1 MHVFGDIEFLG
12 FELSHSISSMDS
24 TQVGFILFTVII
36 LIGLI
41 LTIGPKSKGRTESFR
56 DTIRHDKKPLI
67 GLLVVLP
74 IFLIGYIWA
83 FLWVFRII

>member
-12 FELSHSISSMDS
+12 FEISHAITSLDT
-24 TQVGFILFTVII
+24 TQVGFILFTLIV
-36 LIGLI
+36 LIGI
-41 LTIGPKSKGRTESFR
+41 VLTIGPKTKGKTESFR

-67 GLLVVLP
+67 GLFVVLP

-83 FLWVFRII
+83 FLWVF

>member
-12 FELSHSISSMDS
+12 FEISHAITSLDT
-24 TQVGFILFTVII
+24 TQVGFILFTLIV
-36 LIGLI
+36 LIGI
-41 LTIGPKSKGRTESFR
+41 VLTIGPKTKGKTKSFR

-74 IFLIGYIWA
+74 IFVIGYIWA
-83 FLWVFRII
+83 FLWVF

>member
-12 FELSHSISSMDS
+12 FEISNTISSLDT
-24 TQVGFILFTVII
+24 TQVGFILFTLTV

-41 LTIGPKSKGRTESFR
+41 LTIGPKTKGKTKSFR

-83 FLWVFRII
+83 FLWVF

>member
-12 FELSHSISSMDS
+12 FEISHSLSSLDS
-24 TQVGFILFTVII
+24 TQMGFIVFTVIV
-36 LIGLI
+36 LIGII

-56 DTIRHDKKPLI
+56 ETIRHDKKPLI

-74 IFLIGYIWA
+74 IFLIGYVWA
-83 FLWVFRII
+83 FLWVF